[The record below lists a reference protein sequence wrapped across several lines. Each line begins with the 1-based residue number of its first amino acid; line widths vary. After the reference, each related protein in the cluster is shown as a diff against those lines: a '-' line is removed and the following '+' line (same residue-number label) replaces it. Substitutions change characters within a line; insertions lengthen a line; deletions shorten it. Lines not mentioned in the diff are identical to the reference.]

1 MLAIQETN
9 GNVTF
14 MLEGDDAELLE
25 RFQDQAQRNLDHEV
39 LYSMLDHFGFLG
51 NAKYLPIRPEH
62 IGALTDAPMFTDDLE
77 VSDSG
82 EHDVKGAVWYY
93 PDYQVKLFS
102 QVLQT
107 EGKVTFRKVTH

>member
-1 MLAIQETN
+1 MLAIQESN

-14 MLEGDDAELLE
+14 MLEDDDGEMLD
-25 RFQDQAQRNLDHEV
+25 RFQDQAQRNVDHEV

-51 NAKYLPIRPEH
+51 NAKYLPIMPED

-77 VSDSG
+77 VSDAG
-82 EHDVKGAVWYY
+82 AHEVKGSVWYY
-93 PDYQVKLFS
+93 PDYQLKFFS
-102 QVLQT
+102 EVLQT